1 MNQKF
6 SDSVL
11 SWYESN
17 GRKNLPWKVSDPYKI
32 WISEIMLQ
40 QTQVKTVIPYYLKF
54 IKKYPDIKSLSEAKL
69 DSLMFLWSGLG
80 YYRRVKNIF
89 LSAQIISKK
98 YKNIFPRRYD
108 EILSLPGI
116 GRTTA
121 SAIITFS
128 GFSNMAILDGNVK
141 RILMRF
147 YNIKKHES
155 VSKFDNELWK
165 KSVSVT
171 PRKNTANFNQG
182 MMDIGSLIC
191 TRNNPSCSLCPVK
204 NQGCLYKHDEV
215 KQTLNKKDIQNVNMS
230 LLVLI
235 NSKKEIYLEKID
247 KGKLWEGLYSS
258 PFFMK
263 TDDKEEWENNKK
275 FYNRKPN
282 HVLSIGH
289 RVTNKKII
297 IDTEFYFLK
306 NDKKVSLSTK
316 NWYNLA
322 DIKVGIPK
330 YQQKILDI
338 YRSEYENSN
347 VQKIE

>member
-1 MNQKF
+1 MHKNF
-6 SDSVL
+6 SDNVL
-11 SWYESN
+11 SWYEYN
-17 GRKNLPWKVSDPYKI
+17 GRKNLPWKVTDPYCI

-54 IKKYPDIKSLSEAKL
+54 IKKYPNVRSLSKATQDE
-69 DSLMFLWSGLG
+69 LMLICSGLG
-80 YYRRVKNIF
+80 YYRRVKNIY

-98 YKNIFPRRYD
+98 YKNIFPSNYS

-121 SAIITFS
+121 SAISTFS

-147 YNIKKHES
+147 FDIEKKKSISSFE
-155 VSKFDNELWK
+155 NELWE

-171 PRKNTANFNQG
+171 PTKKTANFNQG
-182 MMDIGSLIC
+182 MMDIGALIC
-191 TRNNPSCSLCPVK
+191 TRHKPNCLSCPLK
-204 NQGCLYKHDEV
+204 RLGCKYKASEV
-215 KQTLNKKDIQNVNMS
+215 KISKKKNLHNVNMN

-235 NSKKEIYLEKID
+235 NSKREVYLEKIN

-258 PFFMK
+258 PFFMEM
-263 TDDKEEWENNKK
+263 DDKQKWQINNNIFKT
-275 FYNRKPN
+275 KPN
-282 HVLSIGH
+282 YVVSIGH
-289 RVTNKKII
+289 RVTNKKIT

-322 DIKVGIPK
+322 DIKVGVPK
-330 YQQKILDI
+330 YQQKVLDI

-347 VQKIE
+347 L

>member
-1 MNQKF
+1 MNYKF
-6 SDSVL
+6 SNSVL
-11 SWYESN
+11 RWYECN
-17 GRKNLPWKVSDPYKI
+17 GRKNLPWKVNDPYKI

-54 IKKYPDIKSLSEAKL
+54 IKKYPDIKSLSKANL
-69 DSLMFLWSGLG
+69 DDLMSLWSGLG
-80 YYRRVKNIF
+80 YYRRVKNIY
-89 LSAQIISKK
+89 LSTQIISSEF
-98 YKNIFPRRYD
+98 KNIFPRKYED
-108 EILSLPGI
+108 ILSLPGI

-121 SAIITFS
+121 AAIATFS
-128 GFSNMAILDGNVK
+128 GFANMAILDGNIK

-147 YNIKKHES
+147 FDKKKHGS
-155 VSKFDNELWK
+155 LSKFENELWE
-165 KSVSVT
+165 KSISVT
-171 PRKNTANFNQG
+171 PTNNTANFNQS

-191 TRNNPSCSLCPVK
+191 TRNKPSCSLCPLK
-204 NQGCLYKHDEV
+204 KLGCLYKPDV
-215 KQTLNKKDIQNVNMS
+215 TQQTSNKKNMKNVNMN

-263 TDDKEEWENNKK
+263 VDDKEKWEHSVK
-275 FYNRKPN
+275 FCNRKPN
-282 HVLSIGH
+282 HVISIGH
-289 RVTNKKII
+289 RVTNKKIQ

-322 DIKVGIPK
+322 DIKVGIPR

-338 YRSEYENSN
+338 YRSEYENGN
-347 VQKIE
+347 V